1 METDSRRQKQEHD
14 YSQQQQQQT
23 SGLPTDEGLLDAL
36 LPIDLII
43 TVGGSSN
50 KQPRSSALTFEM
62 PSGGPTHAKSPLHP
76 TLYNQQLLDESSD
89 RLTSSLPK
97 QKSKLV
103 KKHSKWGLN
112 SSSSGGGSSN
122 SGSEEE
128 VTTPTIGARVE
139 LRRRPLPTFGTI
151 QYVGPVCFAK
161 GTWIGLELESRRKY
175 LPLSKCK
182 AKTLIL
188 SFVCL
193 VGKNN
198 GCVAGVRY
206 FHTDPQRGLF
216 VKQDD
221 FTIISIPT

>member
-1 METDSRRQKQEHD
+1 METDSRRQKQELGYD
-14 YSQQQQQQT
+14 QQQQQQHT
-23 SGLPTDEGLLDAL
+23 NGLPTDEGLLDAL

-43 TVGGSSN
+43 AVGGGIN

-76 TLYNQQLLDESSD
+76 TLYSQQLLDESSD

-112 SSSSGGGSSN
+112 SSSGSSN
-122 SGSEEE
+122 ISASEEE
-128 VTTPTIGARVE
+128 VTTPIIGARVE

-175 LPLSKCK
+175 PSPTSVKLKH
-182 AKTLIL
+182 
-188 SFVCL
+188 SFFLFCVC
-193 VGKNN
+193 VSSRK
-198 GCVAGVRY
+198 
-206 FHTDPQRGLF
+206 
-216 VKQDD
+216 K
-221 FTIISIPT
+221 